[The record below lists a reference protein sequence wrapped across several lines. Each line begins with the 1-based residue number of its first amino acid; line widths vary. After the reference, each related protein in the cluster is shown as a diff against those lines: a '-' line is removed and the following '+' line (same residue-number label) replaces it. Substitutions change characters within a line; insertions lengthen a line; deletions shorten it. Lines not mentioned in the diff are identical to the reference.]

1 MTDDT
6 RESRDRLIDAVLH
19 HVPFD
24 GWSTASLRRAA
35 VDIDLDPAD
44 AEALFPGAARD
55 MIAWHSQMADRRMM
69 VALGELDL
77 DAMKIRER
85 IAAAVM
91 TRLEGNA
98 QHREAI
104 RRALTILA
112 LPRNAGLSL
121 KLLYRTV
128 DDMWFAAG
136 DRSTDWNF
144 YSKRLLLSGVY
155 SSTLLA
161 WLEDTSE
168 DFADTRAFLDR
179 RIQNVMQ
186 VPKIQNRLK
195 EVANLL
201 PRRLGAMRAHGRM
214 RG

>member
-1 MTDDT
+1 MTTDPRDIRDD
-6 RESRDRLIDAVLH
+6 LIDAALP

-24 GWSTASLRRAA
+24 GWSKAALRQAA
-35 VDIDLDPAD
+35 TDIGMDPAD
-44 AEALFPGAARD
+44 ADALFPGAARD

-69 VALGELDL
+69 EALAAMDL
-77 DAMKIRER
+77 ESLKIRER
-85 IAAAVM
+85 IATAVM
-91 TRLEGNA
+91 TRLEMNA
-98 QHREAI
+98 EHREAI

-112 LPRNAGLSL
+112 MPRNASLPL
-121 KLLYRTV
+121 KLLYHTV

-161 WLEDTSE
+161 WLEDGSE

-195 EVANLL
+195 QVANLL
-201 PRRLGAMRAHGRM
+201 PRRVGAFRAYGRM

>member
-6 RESRDRLIDAVLH
+6 REIRDRLIEASLP

-24 GWSTASLRRAA
+24 GWSAASLRRGAS
-35 VDIDLDPAD
+35 DIDLDPAD
-44 AEALFPGAARD
+44 AEALFPGVAQD

-69 VALGELDL
+69 EALGGMDL
-77 DAMKIRER
+77 EAMKIRER
-85 IAAAVM
+85 IATAVM

-98 QHREAI
+98 EHREAI

-161 WLEDTSE
+161 WLEDNSE

-179 RIQNVMQ
+179 RIENVMQ
-186 VPKIQNRLK
+186 VPKIKNRVK

-201 PRRLGAMRAHGRM
+201 PRRFGAMRAHGRM